1 MNVPHKLMNGAFIY
15 LFTCIK
21 FAFIRHTTH
30 YLHFLVETQ
39 SVQSAPAGDK
49 LTPYP
54 ADFIKWWNVRCRFYV
69 TAHAVQQSSDADF
82 YPYTQSTASMILV

>member
-1 MNVPHKLMNGAFIY
+1 MHSPQQYNTKQFEKCLIY
-15 LFTCIK
+15 G
-21 FAFIRHTTH
+21 
-30 YLHFLVETQ
+30 FLVETQ

-82 YPYTQSTASMILV
+82 YPYTQSTASMILI

>member
-1 MNVPHKLMNGAFIY
+1 MGRLKYFCFHLHIGLFIGNAIC
-15 LFTCIK
+15 LTK
-21 FAFIRHTTH
+21 
-30 YLHFLVETQ
+30 
-39 SVQSAPAGDK
+39 SAPTGDK

-54 ADFIKWWNVRCRFYV
+54 ADFIQWWNVRCRFYV